1 MKSFY
6 RAIILKTVIG
16 VYCLGIQGVQPILA
30 QDQAD
35 GHADG
40 FKSLFDGK
48 TLTAWQGREGLW
60 RIEDGVIVGET
71 TPEKKISQ
79 NEFLVWQGGEADDF
93 ILKVKFRV
101 SGSNQANSGIQFR
114 SQQQPDGRMAGY
126 QADIDASGRY
136 VGILYSEGTGRGI
149 LCERGNK
156 VTIASDK
163 SIATETVTDSAELLK
178 QIDLEGWNE
187 MEVEARGNH
196 LVVKIN
202 GQVTSTVVDNHPEL
216 AATSGLI
223 GFQLHV
229 GPPMKIEFKDIFLKQ
244 LGEK

>member
-1 MKSFY
+1 MKSIY
-6 RAIILKTVIG
+6 RAFILITVTG
-16 VYCLGIQGVQPILA
+16 VFCLGMLGSPPIMA
-30 QDQAD
+30 QDQAES
-35 GHADG
+35 HAEG

-48 TLTAWQGREGLW
+48 TLSDWQGREGLW
-60 RIEDGVIVGET
+60 RIEDGAIVGET
-71 TPEKKISQ
+71 TPDKKISQ
-79 NEFLVWQGGEADDF
+79 NEFLVWQGGESGDF
-93 ILKVKFRV
+93 ILKTKFRV
-101 SGSNQANSGIQFR
+101 SGSERANSGIQFR
-114 SQQQPDGRMAGY
+114 SQQQPDGRMVGY

-136 VGILYSEGTGRGI
+136 VGIMYSEGTGRGI

-163 SIATETVTDSAELLK
+163 SIVSETVTDSAELLK
-178 QIDLEGWNE
+178 KIDLQDWNE

-202 GQVTSTVVDNHPEL
+202 GHVTATVVDNHPEL

-229 GPPMKIEFKDIFLKQ
+229 GPPMKIEFKDIFIKQ
-244 LGEK
+244 LEDK